1 MNYANYIY
9 YHLLWNLYYFLGE
22 RKVHYTDVSCVD
34 GNGVKRRGGGGMMKT
49 RRLIRK
55 DVNFRSDPIRKKKW
69 EECERNEW
77 KAQVTRRSTADNLME
92 DNF

>member
-1 MNYANYIY
+1 
-9 YHLLWNLYYFLGE
+9 
-22 RKVHYTDVSCVD
+22 
-34 GNGVKRRGGGGMMKT
+34 MMKT

>member
-1 MNYANYIY
+1 
-9 YHLLWNLYYFLGE
+9 
-22 RKVHYTDVSCVD
+22 
-34 GNGVKRRGGGGMMKT
+34 MMKT
-49 RRLIRK
+49 IRLIRK

-92 DNF
+92 DNFLKKYDGGQQSSYHRLCRKGQEKQIKNRTNCSPILKQPKTG